1 MLKHL
6 FIPRLLPC
14 CLALSVLLTWPI
26 RLKAQDEAQQ
36 LISQKDSYTYVLCY
50 YDRAIEFAVANLES
64 DDPSTKKF
72 AEEIASKVV
81 NLRLYG
87 ELPDRELKLLSI
99 FQRTTRDYY
108 MRFQI
113 ALVQIELGSEEGTSI
128 IIGEFRDKKLPYDS
142 REHAISLTLL
152 PKGNL
157 KAFEQAFEYALN
169 DRSEVA
175 ALAAKGLCQLGNPK
189 GKQWLLKRVDRK
201 NHLSRPDN
209 TIFTAVGD
217 VRITE
222 AIPILKEWLSYTNPN
237 DTEIETRAKQTEIA
251 IVLARLG
258 AEGGI
263 HYLRRTLFEHKRNG
277 VDTGK
282 TALCLAT
289 IGDIDSIPAIEH
301 ALNTIVKRD
310 KLQVA
315 EALLTLKSE
324 KPVPLLLQYLERGN
338 GWGFQ
343 SAKLLIK
350 YRITQAIPALETL
363 LEKELNKKEFLR
375 KQLMGDPWIQEG
387 VKQGKGSLEDYV
399 NEAYG
404 ERFWMRVRLAVGLF
418 ELGSRKG
425 GQSVI
430 VLLRDLHEASRDENS
445 WKLLSQT
452 VVEHKITEAIPYVLP
467 YLDSNDPLR
476 RRWALHC
483 LRGLTGSNL
492 PPKRERWEI
501 WYKNHKDKETERNC
515 PDSPDSKSPQGF
527 VR

>member
-6 FIPRLLPC
+6 FISRLLPC

-50 YDRAIEFAVANLES
+50 YDQAIEFAIANLES
-64 DDPSTKKF
+64 EDPSMKKF
-72 AEEIASKVV
+72 AEEIASKVIM
-81 NLRLYG
+81 LRLYG
-87 ELPDRELKLLSI
+87 QISDAELKLLSI
-99 FQRTTRDYY
+99 FARTTKDYY

-113 ALVQIELGSEEGTSI
+113 AMAQIKLGSEEGASI
-128 IIGEFRDKKLPYDS
+128 VIGEFRDKKLPYDS
-142 REHAISLTLL
+142 RVHALETLVKRDIK
-152 PKGNL
+152 PFE
-157 KAFEQAFEYALN
+157 KAFECALE
-169 DRSEVA
+169 DKDEVA
-175 ALAAKGLCQLGNPK
+175 AVGAKGLYQLGNPK
-189 GKQWLLKRVDRK
+189 GKEWFLWRIDRK
-201 NHLSRPDN
+201 NHLGRPGH
-209 TIFTAVGD
+209 TILSAIAGM
-217 VRITE
+217 RITE
-222 AIPILKEWLSYTNPN
+222 AIPSLKDWLSYVNPTY
-237 DTEIETRAKQTEIA
+237 TEAELRARQTEIA
-251 IVLARLG
+251 ITLAKIG
-258 AEGGI
+258 AEEGTEF
-263 HYLRRTLFEHKRNG
+263 LRRMLSEPEKNPFGT
-277 VDTGK
+277 TGQA
-282 TALCLAT
+282 ALCLAT

-387 VKQGKGSLEDYV
+387 VKQANASPEDYV

-404 ERFWMRVRLAVGLF
+404 DRFWMRVRLAVGLL
-418 ELGSRKG
+418 ELGSKKG
-425 GQSVI
+425 KASV
-430 VLLRDLHEASRDENS
+430 VALLRNVDEASRDENS

-492 PPKRERWEI
+492 PPKRERWEM

-515 PDSPDSKSPQGF
+515 PNSPDSKSPQGF